1 MVITIMFNKLINRFY
16 FVNRPIHQQTPE
28 RDKVLWLCSSAA
40 PAAWFHSHA
49 IQKNV
54 EKFVTIT

>member
-28 RDKVLWLCSSAA
+28 RDKVVWLCSSAA
-40 PAAWFHSHA
+40 PAAWFYSHA
-49 IQKNV
+49 IRKNV